1 MNKFKV
7 GDIVVCINSAYN
19 RLTIGKNYII
29 LPERLTDRS
38 DVIRIVNDLGHESH
52 YSPELFISL
61 IEKRSNIIDWIL
73 E

>member
-7 GDIVVCINSAYN
+7 GDNVVCINSAYN
-19 RLTIGKNYII
+19 RLTIGKNYIV
-29 LPERLTDRS
+29 LRERMTDRN
-38 DVIRIVNDLGHESH
+38 DVIRIVNDSGYESL